1 MTKAGADIVTALLG
15 LHYGA
20 RSVTSSRSR
29 RGFMEWM
36 VRRAVDRDFCIVFTD
51 EALMAGQQRIGR
63 WLDAIQDDALND
75 APVPPAYYHVS
86 PHRISVRG
94 MKEVKFET
102 YGQRIRCLIDRGPLE
117 GWNGAA
123 SGEGERWRVELDG
136 VDVGPLMP
144 AEPSDSRE
152 DVAERAVALL
162 KANDELR
169 VPDPPW
175 QWSVLDASGAEWWA
189 RITPPWEPDDHD
201 DAPCQLVLRSVR
213 TGRER
218 RVVWDDPVS
227 VPSAEQLKRLVSA

>member
-1 MTKAGADIVTALLG
+1 MTRTGADVVTTSLE

-20 RSVTSSRSR
+20 RSVTVSRSP
-29 RGFMEWM
+29 RGLMEWI
-36 VRRAVDRDFCIVFTD
+36 VRRPVDRDFSVVLTD
-51 EALMAGQQRIGR
+51 DALLAGQYRIER
-63 WLDAIQDDALND
+63 WLDVIRDDAMCD

-94 MKEVKFET
+94 MREVRFET
-102 YGQRIRCLIDRGPLE
+102 YGQRIRCRIEQGPL
-117 GWNGAA
+117 GGRNGSP

-152 DVAERAVALL
+152 DVTERAVALL
-162 KANDELR
+162 KASNDLR

-175 QWSVLDASGAEWWA
+175 QWSILDASGTEWWG
-189 RITPPWEPDDHD
+189 RITPPWDPEDADD
-201 DAPCQLVLRSVR
+201 PVRQLVLRSVP

-218 RVVWDDPVS
+218 RLVWDDPARK
-227 VPSAEQLKRLVSA
+227 PSAEELQRLL